1 MRMLATISLS
11 TAGALLVVPMLV
23 LAQTKGT
30 TMNAKSAGAQSEAAR
45 KFRAYLDA
53 DWKRWMEE
61 YPEKATQI
69 GYPGQ
74 NARWTD
80 DSPEGIARRKNHLA
94 ESLAALKTVSR
105 EALPPAEQLNFDL
118 YRELL
123 ETEQEGMQF
132 GDEARPFRDVVP
144 HNLYMPLNQMEGI
157 QQGAP
162 EALANTPHQT
172 VADYQTILARLTVLP
187 VAVDQQIAL

>member
-1 MRMLATISLS
+1 MRLFAILS
-11 TAGALLVVPMLV
+11 MSVAGVLLIVPMMMV
-23 LAQTKGT
+23 AQTKAT
-30 TMNAKSAGAQSEAAR
+30 STSAKPARMQSEGAR

-61 YPEKATQI
+61 YPEKATQV

-94 ESLAALKTVSR
+94 ESLTALKTVSR
-105 EALPPAEQLNFDL
+105 DALPPAEQLNFDL
-118 YRELL
+118 YRELP

-132 GDEARPFRDVVP
+132 GDEPRPFRDVVP
-144 HNLYMPLNQMEGI
+144 HNLYMPLNQME
-157 QQGAP
+157 
-162 EALANTPHQT
+162 
-172 VADYQTILARLTVLP
+172 
-187 VAVDQQIAL
+187 